1 MFFTYNNTRQK
12 DKISTSHPRIL
23 QKSVSLL
30 TKTLLLFMEWS
41 QVNQDQLVSSSLFF
55 FFILKRGLECKRAT
69 HTVVLQWS
77 LTSFPP
83 ANAANSVMNTGVL
96 PRWGT
101 CRALWKAPADWHLES
116 SWWQGHFWVACST
129 SVSGWRGPECAW
141 SHKHNFNLR
150 RAKQT
155 QGSLD
160 KDPPPLTY
168 ISKDMN
174 QILADVRS
182 LIQLKN
188 HS

>member
-1 MFFTYNNTRQK
+1 M
-12 DKISTSHPRIL
+12 
-23 QKSVSLL
+23 
-30 TKTLLLFMEWS
+30 
-41 QVNQDQLVSSSLFF
+41 
-55 FFILKRGLECKRAT
+55 
-69 HTVVLQWS
+69 VLQWS

-160 KDPPPLTY
+160 KDPPPSYLYQQRPEPDPGWCKISYPTEESFITRICQLAVQLVSLAYSLALLPDTADPTCLLQGHGLTQRLRQEKLEWSFE
-168 ISKDMN
+168 I
-174 QILADVRS
+174 
-182 LIQLKN
+182 
-188 HS
+188 